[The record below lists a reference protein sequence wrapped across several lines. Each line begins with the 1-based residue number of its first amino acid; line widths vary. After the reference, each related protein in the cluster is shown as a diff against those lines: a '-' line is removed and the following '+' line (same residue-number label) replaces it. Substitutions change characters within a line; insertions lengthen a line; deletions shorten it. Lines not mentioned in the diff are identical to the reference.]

1 MNLSWALDLYGF
13 KYASLVTIS
22 EVRIHIQDEIQHHIY
37 TLWGYVPRLRKLSIR
52 KKCKGKTTENNP
64 ESLLQLHRP
73 PDNCSG
79 STVMSSEEELKLGQV
94 KLFKVLGP

>member
-1 MNLSWALDLYGF
+1 MNLSWASNMLLW
-13 KYASLVTIS
+13 SLF
-22 EVRIHIQDEIQHHIY
+22 RKLGY
-37 TLWGYVPRLRKLSIR
+37 TFRMRSNTRFILCGGYVSRLRKLSIR

-64 ESLLQLHRP
+64 ESLLRLHRP

-79 STVMSSEEELKLGQV
+79 SMVMSSDEELKLGQV